1 MEFHADERPVCIF
14 GDMDTAA
21 ILHEKRDPILEV
33 ASRHGARNVRVFG
46 SASRGDD
53 HADSDIDL
61 LIDLDRDRSILDLA
75 ELVADLRDLL
85 GRPVDVAID
94 ENLHHLLRPQILRE
108 ARPL

>member
-1 MEFHADERPVCIF
+1 
-14 GDMDTAA
+14 MDTVA
-21 ILHEKRDPILEV
+21 LLTSKRDPILEV
-33 ASRHGARNVRVFG
+33 ANRHGARNIRVFG

-53 HADSDIDL
+53 RPDSDIDL
-61 LIDLDRDRSILDLA
+61 LVDLDRDRSILDLA

>member
-1 MEFHADERPVCIF
+1 
-14 GDMDTAA
+14 MDTAA
-21 ILHEKRDPILEV
+21 ILHEKLDPIIDV
-33 ASRHGARNVRVFG
+33 ANRHGARNLRVFG

-53 HADSDIDL
+53 RPDSDIDL
-61 LIDLDRDRSILDLA
+61 LVDLDRDRSVLDLA